1 MSAKDDDHAIGTTIT
16 RDTLA
21 LVRETCKQ
29 VSESDLTQAEV
40 KQEWGTNLIMI
51 LVKK

>member
-1 MSAKDDDHAIGTTIT
+1 MSNSDIQPYSAIT

-29 VSESDLTQAEV
+29 ISESDLAQAEV
-40 KQEWGTNLIMI
+40 KQEWGSNLIII

>member
-1 MSAKDDDHAIGTTIT
+1 MSKADEHAIGTSIT

-29 VSESDLTQAEV
+29 VSQSDLGQAEV

-51 LVKK
+51 MVKK